1 MNFHKLQLIVLLKIQ
16 HFHIQFATSLL
27 CGLYVSNVYDR
38 ILVFYISQIALYLMN
53 ILDSRM
59 VQYLKVLLQDKLR

>member
-38 ILVFYISQIALYLMN
+38 ILVFLYKSN
-53 ILDSRM
+53 CTVSDEHTRFENGSIP
-59 VQYLKVLLQDKLR
+59 

>member
-27 CGLYVSNVYDR
+27 CGLYVSNVYEF
-38 ILVFYISQIALYLMN
+38 FYISQIALYLMN

>member
-38 ILVFYISQIALYLMN
+38 ILVFLYKSN
-53 ILDSRM
+53 CTVSDEHTRFFCKTN
-59 VQYLKVLLQDKLR
+59 YDKVEIK

>member
-38 ILVFYISQIALYLMN
+38 ILVFLYKSN
-53 ILDSRM
+53 YTVSDEHTRFENGSIP
-59 VQYLKVLLQDKLR
+59 